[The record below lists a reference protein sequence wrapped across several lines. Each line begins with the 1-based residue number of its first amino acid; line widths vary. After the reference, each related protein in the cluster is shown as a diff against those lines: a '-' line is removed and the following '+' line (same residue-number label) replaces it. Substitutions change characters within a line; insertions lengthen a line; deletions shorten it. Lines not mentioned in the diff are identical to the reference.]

1 MYAHVENGSI
11 TYMGTL
17 TIKWRNFSNFNKSNG
32 DDAFLKTLGWIPLV
46 EVPATCGADE
56 TYNGWTQSIGE
67 DVVTSTEQKRNLT
80 SQELADRAILIVI
93 EEIVRLEE
101 LETPRRIAE
110 AVLTDA
116 GKSWLQSNRDL
127 IVVER
132 NKL

>member
-1 MYAHVENGSI
+1 
-11 TYMGTL
+11 MGTL
-17 TIKWRNFSNFNKSNG
+17 PIKWRNFSNFNKSNG